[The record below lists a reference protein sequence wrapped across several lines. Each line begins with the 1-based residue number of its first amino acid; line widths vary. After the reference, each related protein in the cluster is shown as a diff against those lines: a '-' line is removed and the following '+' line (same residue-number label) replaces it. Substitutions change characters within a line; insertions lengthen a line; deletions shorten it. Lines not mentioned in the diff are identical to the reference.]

1 MEIYR
6 DNSGEF
12 ECGYWALTVNVVM
25 TLLQALLWYRL
36 LSLMPMLINRL
47 QDP

>member
-12 ECGYWALTVNVVM
+12 ECGYRGLAVNVVM